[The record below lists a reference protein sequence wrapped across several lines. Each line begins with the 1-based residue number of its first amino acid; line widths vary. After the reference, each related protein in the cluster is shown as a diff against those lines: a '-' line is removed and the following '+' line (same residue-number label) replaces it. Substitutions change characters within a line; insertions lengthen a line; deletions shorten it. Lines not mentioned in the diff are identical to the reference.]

1 MNIKAAAIPAL
12 APSESTFDCGSGAIG
27 ASVDIGVE
35 VAFRIGG
42 RLGVGETEAELV
54 GCENEPVFVCD
65 SIVEGDA
72 VRVVTTDPVGI
83 EFTALDDTVLISGP
97 RVSTFL
103 LDTLVTKNT
112 CRLTPSFN
120 TSWQPRDTFAKASSC
135 SAWSHPCDIHA
146 EAV

>member
-12 APSESTFDCGSGAIG
+12 APSESKFDCGSGVTG
-27 ASVDIGVE
+27 GSVDIGVE

-42 RLGVGETEAELV
+42 RLGVGDTEAELV
-54 GCENEPVFVCD
+54 GCENEPVFVRD
-65 SIVEGDA
+65 SIVEGDP
-72 VRVVTTDPVGI
+72 VRVVKTESVGI
-83 EFTALDDTVLISGP
+83 EFTTVDAVLISGP

-103 LDTLVTKNT
+103 LDTLVIKIT
-112 CRLTPSFN
+112 CRLIPSLN